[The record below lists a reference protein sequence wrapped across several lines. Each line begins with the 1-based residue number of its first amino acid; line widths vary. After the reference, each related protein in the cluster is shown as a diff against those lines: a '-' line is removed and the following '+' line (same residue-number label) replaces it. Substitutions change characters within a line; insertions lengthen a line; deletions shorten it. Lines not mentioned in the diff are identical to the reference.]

1 MSRVAG
7 TLPGQAGS
15 RKDLQVPGAG
25 PETARV
31 ARRLGV
37 LPGAPGRRAGGR
49 LSLLAAAFPLLQP
62 PETPSLSV
70 GGAAADRK
78 SLTGE
83 GTFQPSMVRRARVPQ
98 LEHGESGSQD
108 DLRADLRRPWTSNLP
123 PAVCPSHS
131 QQEGSSAP
139 PRPFRAAPQ
148 ASDTQAGLP
157 ITQVDWTP
165 GGSRWTN
172 TCGLANHRQSL
183 PSVGVPEGA
192 ASAFGQEWPLGRP
205 ECHRRVAS
213 GSWHAVAMEQ
223 TCVDCVISTPTP
235 ARLRGQRRAGPKD
248 KGCISKNLCLFPV
261 QNSDQGNRDRV
272 CLFIP

>member
-139 PRPFRAAPQ
+139 PRPFRAAPH

-157 ITQVDWTP
+157 ITQVDWAP
-165 GGSRWTN
+165 
-172 TCGLANHRQSL
+172 
-183 PSVGVPEGA
+183 GA
-192 ASAFGQEWPLGRP
+192 ADGQTPVVWP
-205 ECHRRVAS
+205 
-213 GSWHAVAMEQ
+213 
-223 TCVDCVISTPTP
+223 TT
-235 ARLRGQRRAGPKD
+235 
-248 KGCISKNLCLFPV
+248 
-261 QNSDQGNRDRV
+261 DRV
-272 CLFIP
+272 FPASECPKELPLLSARSGHWGALSATAVLPLAHGMRSPWNKRV